1 MRIQAACSIGA
12 VLLLTSCQVAS
23 FDPDDPEILA
33 AIDSVLQSTM
43 AGATTAD
50 VDQVLAAAEG
60 EGELTFITGEVMLSG
75 IESIRARF
83 EDTYAA
89 IQSQHQDIL
98 EKRVRILS
106 PDVALVLAIG
116 EGTYTDKAGWT
127 SDPVGIGTT
136 LVFVRESGQWRIRHA
151 HQSIVR

>member
-1 MRIQAACSIGA
+1 MRLQAACSIGA
-12 VLLLTSCQVAS
+12 ILLLTSCQTSS
-23 FDPDDPEILA
+23 FNPEDPEIIA

-43 AGATTAD
+43 AGAAAAD

-75 IESIRARF
+75 IETIRARF

-89 IQSQHQDIL
+89 IQSQHQDVV

-116 EGTYTDKAGWT
+116 EGTYTDNAGWT
-127 SDPVGIGTT
+127 SEPVGIGTT
-136 LVFVRESGQWRIRHA
+136 LVFVRENGQWRIRHA

>member
-1 MRIQAACSIGA
+1 
-12 VLLLTSCQVAS
+12 VAS

-136 LVFVRESGQWRIRHA
+136 LVFVRENGQWRIRHA